1 MKGQGTEQQI
11 TIKTAAQILGVSPK
25 SVQRYL
31 AKGRLTKIKKETRT
45 LLLLA
50 EVKALASD
58 PSLGQGR
65 PSGGVGK
72 GAATGQV
79 GDTVTLNRE
88 RYEQMLLELGE
99 LRKQNQFFVEF
110 KGMLLAKEESIR
122 KLERDVELL
131 GERVRAL
138 EMRRPKEPPGTAED
152 VQESASE
159 RVQTKTKQKKPWWQ
173 A

>member
-72 GAATGQV
+72 GPGMGQV
-79 GDTVTLNRE
+79 GDTVTLS
-88 RYEQMLLELGE
+88 QG
-99 LRKQNQFFVEF
+99 
-110 KGMLLAKEESIR
+110 
-122 KLERDVELL
+122 
-131 GERVRAL
+131 AL
-138 EMRRPKEPPGTAED
+138 
-152 VQESASE
+152 
-159 RVQTKTKQKKPWWQ
+159 
-173 A
+173 